1 MLIYTKHITPRLQY
15 VLDFVFVEQMG
26 LTISITDDANLF
38 EHTNTE
44 KIAYSEEEISTFQIF
59 KGSTI
64 LFEEGVQVQQIN
76 TIEWENIN
84 CPFVTGKG
92 LLPFDVLAA
101 IFYLITRYEE
111 YLPHEQNKYGQFQAK
126 DSFAHQNNFLL
137 LPVID
142 IWIQTLKK
150 KLQAQYPA
158 LQLKQKQFSA
168 IMSYDIDTAYAYKG
182 RSRWLS
188 FAGWAKDALQMK
200 FDKISK
206 RIGVL
211 FHHDKDEYDT
221 YDYIIKSNST
231 LKNKPLFF
239 FLAGERGKYNK
250 NIDPQSN
257 DFKQLVTQLKI
268 HGHIGIHP
276 SYESPRDKQ
285 MILREKC
292 LLENISGLT
301 ITKSRQHY
309 LRYYM
314 PTTYNHLL
322 NCGITDDY
330 TMGYAELPGF
340 RASTCSVFYF
350 YDVVAD
356 CTTNLK
362 IHPISFMEGTFAEDL
377 RMLPQYAIPPMKLLI
392 DEVKKVNGAFIC
404 IWHNH
409 SISNIGFWKGWNDVH
424 DEVIKAIQ

>member
-1 MLIYTKHITPRLQY
+1 MLIYTKQITPRIQY
-15 VLDFVFVEQMG
+15 VFDFVFTEQIG
-26 LTISITDDANLF
+26 LSYSITDDEQVVKN
-38 EHTNTE
+38 NSSE
-44 KIAYSEEEISTFQIF
+44 KLAYHDAELDGLQIF
-59 KGSTI
+59 NGSSI
-64 LFEEGVQVQQIN
+64 LFEEGVQLQEIH
-76 TIEWENIN
+76 TITWENIN

-92 LLPFDVLAA
+92 ILPFDVFAA

-126 DSFAHQNNFLL
+126 ESFAFKNNFLL

-142 IWIQTLKK
+142 IWIAELKRKIQAKYPAIKLKK
-150 KLQAQYPA
+150 K
-158 LQLKQKQFSA
+158 QFNTT
-168 IMSYDIDTAYAYKG
+168 MSYDMDTAYAYKG
-182 RSRWLS
+182 RTRWVS
-188 FAGWAKDALQMK
+188 FGGWAKDALQMK

-211 FHHDKDEYDT
+211 FHNDKDEYDT
-221 YDYIIKSNST
+221 YDHIIKSNAT

-239 FLAGERGKYNK
+239 FLTGERGKFNK
-250 NIDPQSN
+250 NINPQSN
-257 DFKQLVTQLKI
+257 DFNQLVNNLKI

-276 SYESPRDKQ
+276 SYESPRNKQ
-285 MILREKC
+285 MILSEKC
-292 LLENISGLT
+292 LLENVAGLT
-301 ITKSRQHY
+301 VTKSRQHY
-309 LRYYM
+309 LRFYM

-340 RASTCSVFYF
+340 RASTCSTFYF

-356 CTTNLK
+356 SCTNLK
-362 IHPISFMEGTFAEDL
+362 IHPITFMEGTFAEDMRL
-377 RMLPQYAIPPMKLLI
+377 LPNEALPKMKLLI
-392 DEVKKVNGAFIC
+392 DEVKKVNGEFIC

-409 SISNIGFWKGWNDVH
+409 TISNTGFWRGWHIVH